1 MKIDERIREH
11 DLYGGI
17 REMRIAKKLNKV
29 PQLN

>member
-1 MKIDERIREH
+1 MKELGNMI
-11 DLYGGI
+11 YGGI